1 MTQPGAD
8 VFGRDDL
15 RTVGGLPA
23 YEAALQVAVRASNLA
38 EQTAVVAALADVVV
52 DESDQPLRPA
62 EDWQIGRLAD
72 RLADQRTD
80 VDTITRVVRR
90 YRTWRRR
97 ADSMDQTARATVA
110 DIHRRWIGVYAEALA
125 DFAPAPDSV
134 EAPTSSRH
142 RIGLACAPFTQHLR
156 RRLAERRAV
165 ANRAAGRELI
175 SREVVDAFEAHLLDR
190 FELAAAWA
198 IEAHENLTFAR
209 WGASRET
216 ARDADHDEYFRL
228 TFADAAHCH
237 EFFLRFSVL
246 ARWLA
251 AVTGQLVENGT
262 QLINRLAADVDL
274 IGEAIIGQPVRC
286 FTSVELGKGDYHR
299 GGNSVAM
306 IGVDLGSTRAAL
318 VYKPRPLAVEVAM
331 QRLLG
336 RLSDDGVINFA
347 RRRVVALQ
355 DYGYEE
361 RIPHGRNEVESP
373 DEAAR
378 IFEELGGFLAVFYV
392 LGGSD
397 LHHENVI
404 VADGHAHICDC
415 ETVLGVEPPGHE
427 LGWHTVADSVFRT
440 GLLEWPLPPTTEVV
454 TRLSG
459 YSGGGVYEVPFP
471 VPRLQDGAVPTV
483 RHETGVRIE
492 GNAAN
497 RVRLAG
503 TLLEAKDFEDSIVR
517 GFTAVHDWFRT
528 QPGAP
533 AYIAEFFAA
542 TDIRYVARNTQTY
555 VQLLIAARHPRCLVE
570 PLEVDV
576 VFRRLAEAPL
586 RWDSDGRATAAELR
600 SLWQLDVPTFGV
612 AAQQHELL
620 NDNVYP
626 TGVTAARSPLQAALE
641 RIRSLPADDRLRQ
654 VSYISASLST
664 AKVRDD
670 SFVITALE
678 WAQLVGQELSGLLA
692 EPGPGPRWS
701 YAAADADVS
710 DIEGTLYYGSAG
722 VALFLGYLD
731 AIIPSPSVNRAA
743 RDALA
748 HSLSHPPR
756 GIGGFDGL
764 AGQAYVLAHLSALWG
779 DQKLWDLAVNRVAQ
793 IDPLIDDDRDL
804 DVLSGSAGV
813 IAVLLAMS
821 DMSDMTDI
829 GLATAHRCAQH
840 LLDHGVS
847 GEHGLSWP
855 SSTPE
860 VGIADLTGFAHGAAG
875 IGWALTRLG
884 AATGHAGYIDAGL
897 AAFEYERHHFD
908 DEHQDWYDLRTS
920 MQDPV
925 HGRRHFGNAWCNGAP
940 GIGLS
945 RLESWS
951 ALGRG
956 EVLLLDE
963 AYTALAATLRG
974 LSSVGNETLC
984 HGVSGNSEMLLR
996 IAARQQE
1003 PAFQLEA
1010 NVQAQAMWRRLAAAS
1025 NWPREEAGRQ
1035 PLSGLMV
1042 GIAGVGMHF
1051 LRVAEPDRVPSPLLL
1066 DPPNP
1071 TLWKVGT

>member
-1 MTQPGAD
+1 VTQPRVD

-15 RTVGGLPA
+15 RTIGGLPA
-23 YEAALQVAVRASNLA
+23 YEAALQVAVRASSLA
-38 EQTAVVAALADVVV
+38 EQTAVVAALADIDV
-52 DESDQPLRPA
+52 DEGDQRLPPA
-62 EDWQIGRLAD
+62 QEWQIGRLAD
-72 RLADQRTD
+72 RLADQSTD
-80 VDTITRVVRR
+80 AATLRRVLRR
-90 YRTWRRR
+90 YRTWRQCGKR
-97 ADSMDQTARATVA
+97 ADPSARAA
-110 DIHRRWIGVYAEALA
+110 IAELHSQWIGVYSEALA
-125 DFAPAPDSV
+125 DFAGAPASAG
-134 EAPTSSRH
+134 APVSSRH
-142 RIGLACAPFTQHLR
+142 RIGLPCAPFIQLLRSHLT
-156 RRLAERRAV
+156 ERRTG
-165 ANRAAGRELI
+165 ANRVAGRELI
-175 SREVVDAFEAHLLDR
+175 ASGVVDAFEAHLLDR

-198 IEAHENLTFAR
+198 IEADENLTFAR
-209 WGASRET
+209 WGLSRKT
-216 ARDADHDEYFRL
+216 ATDADHDEYFRL
-228 TFADAAHCH
+228 AFADAKRCH
-237 EFFLRFSVL
+237 QFFLRFPVL

-251 AVTGQLVENGT
+251 TVTGQLVENGT
-262 QLINRLAADVDL
+262 QLIDRLAADVDL
-274 IGEAIIGQPVRC
+274 IGDSIIGRPVRC

-306 IGVDLGSTRAAL
+306 VGADLGSTQSAFI
-318 VYKPRPLAVEVAM
+318 YKPRPLAVEVAV
-331 QRLLG
+331 QRLLEQ
-336 RLSDDGVINFA
+336 LSAAGVINFA
-347 RRRVVALQ
+347 RRRVAAMQ
-355 DYGYEE
+355 GYGYEE
-361 RIPHGRNEVESP
+361 RIAEGRNDVESP
-373 DEAAR
+373 EEAAR

-459 YSGGGVYEVPFP
+459 YAGGGAYELPFP

-483 RHETGVRIE
+483 RHETGIRIG

-497 RVRLAG
+497 RVRLSG
-503 TLLEAKDFEDSIVR
+503 TVLDAKDFEDSIVR

-528 QPGAP
+528 EPSAS
-533 AYIAEFFAA
+533 AYVAEFFAG

-612 AAQQHELL
+612 GAEQHELCD
-620 NDNVYP
+620 DNNHP
-626 TGVTAARSPLQAALE
+626 TGVTVDRTPLQAALE
-641 RIRSLPADDRLRQ
+641 RIGSLPADDRLRQ
-654 VSYISASLST
+654 ISYISASLST

-670 SFVITALE
+670 SFVTTALE
-678 WAQLVGQELSGLLA
+678 WAQLVGQELGRLLA
-692 EPGPGPRWS
+692 EPSPGPRWS
-701 YAAADADVS
+701 YAAADADLS

-731 AIIPSPSVNRAA
+731 AIVPSPAMNRAA

-748 HSLSHPPR
+748 HSLCHPPR

-764 AGQAYVLAHLSALWG
+764 AGQAYVLSHLSALWG
-779 DQKLWDLAVNRVAQ
+779 EQELRDLAVEHVAQ
-793 IDPLIDDDRDL
+793 IDRLIDADREL

-813 IAVLLAMS
+813 IAVLLAMADTS
-821 DMSDMTDI
+821 DI
-829 GLATAHRCAQH
+829 GLETAHRCAQH
-840 LLDHGVS
+840 LLDRAVPR
-847 GEHGLSWP
+847 ERGLSWP
-855 SSTPE
+855 SSAPE
-860 VGIADLTGFAHGAAG
+860 VGIDDLTGFAHGAAG
-875 IGWALTRLG
+875 IGWALVRLG
-884 AATGHAGYIDAGL
+884 AATGRTDYIDAGL

-908 DEHQDWYDLRTS
+908 ADHQDWCDLRTS

-951 ALGRG
+951 ALEHGDG
-956 EVLLLDE
+956 LLLDE

-996 IAARQQE
+996 IAARQHE

-1051 LRVAEPDRVPSPLLL
+1051 LRVAEPDRVPSPVVL
-1066 DPPNP
+1066 DSPNP
-1071 TLWKVGT
+1071 TFWKVGT